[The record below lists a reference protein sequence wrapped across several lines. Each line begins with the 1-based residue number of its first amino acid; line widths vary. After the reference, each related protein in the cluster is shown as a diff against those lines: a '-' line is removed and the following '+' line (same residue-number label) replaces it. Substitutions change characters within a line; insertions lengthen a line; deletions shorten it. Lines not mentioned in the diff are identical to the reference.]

1 MTGQARVNRGTA
13 LGAGAVLL
21 ALGWLLVAL
30 ALRAG
35 YDAASAEYT
44 GTPVCDGQVMTPG
57 DSCIAFGNG
66 AGETGTYEEII
77 AEKRRQAK
85 AEAWGWAEAEGGLGA
100 ALVVA
105 AAAGIG
111 FGGRLQV
118 RANAWVFTGV
128 AFIPLLGVAG
138 AVWGLQSR
146 ADAASPVHVG
156 ILGPHWPWPDTPYS
170 AVLTLAT
177 TAFAALCYFSQL
189 FGWGA
194 ETPTLQTG
202 PAASGALTAS
212 PHLTPDQARQ
222 DAEDRRSERQ
232 ERFKAADEAF
242 DNGLTDDPWNANRLS
257 LDADGRTP
265 ARHLARSARIIRA
278 LGASVFLIA
287 CALGAGHQLLGLDL
301 PVAAAPALTLV
312 VSWLVFAAR
321 GVPTFPAGAVAWA
334 YGACAL
340 LSLAT
345 AAVTVVTLPA
355 ATWSGLMNAVAFM
368 GGFLALTGWFGPSL
382 PHPSIAGRILFT
394 INGVAQLQFAAALAI
409 LIYRTPEP
417 RGLSTF
423 VTFLSVIAFLL
434 GSGLSLRRAGKTES
448 QGAVPA
454 PLAATCLGASAL
466 TLAATACWVA
476 FSDVG
481 PLGWAIEVL
490 YTIVSL
496 THAGGAYRRLSKA
509 PQPESELNSTAEGAD
524 QRR

>member
-1 MTGQARVNRGTA
+1 M
-13 LGAGAVLL
+13 

-30 ALRAG
+30 ALHAG

-44 GTPVCDGQVMTPG
+44 ATPVCDGQEMRPG

-66 AGETGTYEEII
+66 AGDTGSYEEIL
-77 AEKRRQAK
+77 AEKKRQAK
-85 AEAWGWAEAEGGLGA
+85 AEAWGWAEVEGALGA
-100 ALVVA
+100 ALVVG

-111 FGGRLQV
+111 FGGRLKA
-118 RANAWVFTGV
+118 RANAWVFTYV
-128 AFIPLLGVAG
+128 AFLPLLGVAG
-138 AVWGLQSR
+138 AVWWLQAR
-146 ADAASPVHVG
+146 ADAASPVPVG
-156 ILGPHWPWPDTPYS
+156 ILGPHWPWPDAPYS

-177 TAFAALCYFSQL
+177 AAFVALCYFSQV

-194 ETPTLQTG
+194 ETPARQTG
-202 PAASGALTAS
+202 PVASGALTAS
-212 PHLTPDQARQ
+212 PHLTSDQARQ
-222 DAEDRRSERQ
+222 DTEDRRSERQ

-242 DNGLTDDPWNANRLS
+242 DQGLTDDPWNANRLS

-265 ARHLARSARIIRA
+265 ARHSARSARVTRA
-278 LGASVFLIA
+278 LGAAVFLIA
-287 CALGAGHQLLGLDL
+287 CALGAGHRLLGLDL
-301 PVAAAPALTLV
+301 PFAAAPPLTLV
-312 VSWLVFAAR
+312 VSWLVFTAR
-321 GVPTFPAGAVAWA
+321 GVPTFPAGAVAWP
-334 YGACAL
+334 YGVSAL
-340 LSLAT
+340 LALAT
-345 AAVTVVTLPA
+345 AAVTVLTLPA
-355 ATWSGLMNAVAFM
+355 ATWSGLVHAVTFM

-382 PHPSIAGRILFT
+382 PRPSIAGRILFT
-394 INGVAQLQFAAALAI
+394 LNGVAQLQFAAALVI

-476 FSDVG
+476 FSGVG

-490 YTIVSL
+490 YTIASIVQ
-496 THAGGAYRRLSKA
+496 AGGAYRRLSKA
-509 PQPESELNSTAEGAD
+509 PQPPPELNSLAD
-524 QRR
+524 SPGP